1 MAPIRRENGAGLRG
15 SYTCRMSQI
24 VHLPDDLAA
33 RLQAAADARGVSVE
47 EVAVEAIE
55 ARFPLPRS
63 AAGARFRFVGMG
75 DSGPSGG
82 DIGRRHRQVI
92 SEANAAKTARDV

>member
-1 MAPIRRENGAGLRG
+1 MAPMSGENGAGLRG

-47 EVAVEAIE
+47 EVAVEA
-55 ARFPLPRS
+55 RFPLPRRT
-63 AAGARFRFVGMG
+63 GGERFRSVGMG
-75 DSGPSGG
+75 DSGPSGR
-82 DIGRRHRQVI
+82 DIARRYRQVI
-92 SEANAAKTARDV
+92 REINATKTTARDV